1 MAILKKE
8 IDGRYILLND
18 NRQIMS
24 AALSL
29 KNCQSIERG
38 YNLDELAEFYST
50 STLFVSDEVPTEKQI
65 EDAEHISEISFKAGL
80 QKAFELNADKR
91 FTLKEMMDCW
101 NKALTFQTHKET
113 LGEHIQSLQQKEWDV
128 EIEMICPHPSDT
140 YRCGIQYGCDE
151 DGCNHP
157 NQIPY
162 LDKDGCLILKR
173 K

>member
-38 YNLDELAEFYST
+38 YDLDELAKIEYPIC
-50 STLFVSDEVPTEKQI
+50 EVWNE
-65 EDAEHISEISFKAGL
+65 EDSFIRKLAFQKGFKKAL
-80 QKAFELNADKR
+80 ELNADKR
-91 FTLKEMMDCW
+91 FTLKEMTDCW

-128 EIEMICPHPSDT
+128 EIEMDEYEPL
-140 YRCGIQYGCDE
+140 YGEGSTTRPKRDN
-151 DGCNHP
+151 DGC
-157 NQIPY
+157 I
-162 LDKDGCLILKR
+162 ILKR